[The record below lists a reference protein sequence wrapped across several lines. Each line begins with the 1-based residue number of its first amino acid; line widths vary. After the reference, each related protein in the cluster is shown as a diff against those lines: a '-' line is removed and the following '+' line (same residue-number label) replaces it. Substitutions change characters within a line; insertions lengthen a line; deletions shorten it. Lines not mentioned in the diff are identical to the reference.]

1 MDAPNK
7 LKVLRGKRTKEE
19 VATAINVSLSSYVK
33 YERGERVPRDT
44 VKRRIAEYYKVS
56 VGSIFFS

>member
-19 VATAINVSLSSYVK
+19 VASAINVSLSSYVK